1 MRYQRGI
8 SLIGWLIVL
17 TFVGLVA
24 LITIRVVP
32 VYMEAYTVR
41 SILQGL
47 QNDRDLAGADRNAIW
62 RTLQKRLE
70 VNDVR
75 SVGRDNI
82 SLEAVGGGTQVTIDY
97 ESRFPL
103 IANIDGIASFTSR
116 VTIRH

>member
-1 MRYQRGI
+1 MRHQRGM

-17 TFVGLVA
+17 VFIGLIA
-24 LITIRVVP
+24 LITIRIVP

-41 SILQGL
+41 SILQSL
-47 QNDRDLAGADRNAIW
+47 QDDRDLAKADRNAVW

-70 VNDVR
+70 INDVT
-75 SVGRDNI
+75 SVKRDNI
-82 SLEAVGGGTQVTIDY
+82 SLQAVGGGTQITIDY

-116 VTIRH
+116 VTIRP